1 MKYLCNDED
10 RVLDGVVDL
19 DMALEMPFIVAEI
32 TLKAKN
38 KNIFNY
44 TKSGSELLLCL
55 GLV

>member
-32 TLKAKN
+32 TLKGKN
-38 KNIFNY
+38 KNIS
-44 TKSGSELLLCL
+44 TI
-55 GLV
+55 GLSSLYPKHAY

>member
-32 TLKAKN
+32 TLKGK
-38 KNIFNY
+38 KNIS
-44 TKSGSELLLCL
+44 TK
-55 GLV
+55 VIAFYAY